1 VTGKVATR
9 DAYGKA
15 LVELG
20 HENDRV
26 VVLDADL
33 SKSTK
38 TVLFE
43 KAFPDRFF
51 NMGIA
56 EQNLMGVAAGLAAAG
71 KIPFA
76 STFAIFATGR
86 AWEQVRNTIGYPHL
100 NVKIAAS
107 HAGLTVGEDGASH
120 QALEDLALMRAIPGM
135 TVLVPADAVE
145 TRKMVMY
152 SAMIDGPVYLRLG
165 RPAVPVILPDDGKPY
180 APRVQ
185 LLREGKD
192 VAILALGIMVA
203 KALEA
208 ASLLEALGIDAAV
221 ANVSCL
227 KPLDTPGLLDLAGR
241 GAVVTAE
248 EHTIIG
254 GLGSAVA
261 EVLAEAKPVPV
272 VRVGVRDA
280 YGQSGSPAE
289 LLEAYGLTPRALVE
303 AAQRA
308 VAMKNS
314 PGPS

>member
-1 VTGKVATR
+1 MTERMATR

-20 HENDRV
+20 QQDDRV

-38 TVLFE
+38 TALFG
-43 KAFPDRFF
+43 KAFPGRFF

-86 AWEQVRNTIGYPHL
+86 AWEQVRNSIGYPHL

-152 SAMIDGPVYLRLG
+152 ARKVDGPVYLRLG
-165 RPAVPVILPDDGKPY
+165 RPEVPVILPDDGRPY
-180 APRVQ
+180 DPRVR

-192 VAILALGIMVA
+192 VAILAIGIMVA
-203 KALEA
+203 QALEA
-208 ASLLEALGIDAAV
+208 ASVLGTLGIDAAV

-227 KPLDTPGLLDLAGR
+227 KPLDVPGLVNLAEC

-254 GLGSAVA
+254 GLGSAA
-261 EVLAEAKPVPV
+261 CEALAEARPGPVL
-272 VRVGVRDA
+272 RVGVRDA
-280 YGQSGSPAE
+280 FGQSGAPGE
-289 LLEAYGLTPRALVE
+289 LLEAYGLTPRAIVE

-308 VAMKNS
+308 VAMKS
-314 PGPS
+314 PHGQS